1 MRITGPLPE
10 VVTRALGLAS
20 EQHITDPQTGH
31 VWNANGDGH
40 FSRKETRLIGRVVIH
55 ETHGASGEE
64 LSRLSQLQ
72 QAAVRANANYG
83 RQLIAQKYEEW
94 QATQLHAPIERG
106 AAVGPDHHPTPH
118 ESGPTS
124 PGPTSASTRTAPP
137 ITPASSARAMFD
149 ALAAAARTMDIDTML
164 SIGQQYLRSE
174 QGQAWLA
181 AGQQLNQ
188 QLALQAGREV
198 QAQQAVAMQR

>member
-1 MRITGPLPE
+1 M
-10 VVTRALGLAS
+10 
-20 EQHITDPQTGH
+20 
-31 VWNANGDGH
+31 
-40 FSRKETRLIGRVVIH
+40 
-55 ETHGASGEE
+55 
-64 LSRLSQLQ
+64 
-72 QAAVRANANYG
+72 
-83 RQLIAQKYEEW
+83 
-94 QATQLHAPIERG
+94 
-106 AAVGPDHHPTPH
+106 
-118 ESGPTS
+118 
-124 PGPTSASTRTAPP
+124 APP